1 VGNHQND
8 QQLTDSLRPDLS
20 PPLARLNGRVRRRRR
35 VVAHGQRHVLSP
47 SYAGAHRGLARRRWV
62 PLGTSDRLLDA
73 LTLRD
78 WAHTAVSDLIT
89 HIDEINRL
97 NVFPVADSD
106 TGANMLFTMRS
117 ALAEANAGVNAD
129 GSPGCVAR
137 VAAALSAGALNG
149 ARGNS
154 GVILSQILRGIADVT
169 ATAAADSGGE
179 LPEMDAVILGAGLQR
194 GVELVI
200 TSMGGE
206 EVPGTIVSVLRAAAD
221 AVEECAHGGEGLAPA
236 ITAAGDAAVVALEKT
251 TEQLDVLA
259 DAGAVDA
266 GGRGLLVL
274 LDALR
279 STISGQAP
287 ARTVYELSPPT
298 QQADPA
304 TERPAP
310 QFEVMY
316 LLDGC
321 DAAAAD
327 ALRNQLE
334 ELGESVAIAQAAAQ
348 GSDPLDSYSVH
359 VHTDDAGAAVEAG
372 LVAGRLSRI
381 VVSALSSGVTGLPV
395 GSWTRERAVLAVV
408 DGDGAAELFA
418 GEGACVLQPG
428 PDTGYPATDI
438 SAHQLVRALVDT
450 GAAQV
455 MVLPNGYVAAE
466 ELVAGCTAA
475 IGWGI
480 DVVPIPTGSM
490 VQGLAALAVHE
501 PGRQAVD
508 DGFTMARAAG
518 AARHGSVRIATESA
532 LTWAGRCQPGDG
544 LGIAGDEVLIVAADA
559 AGAGIGLLDLLL
571 ASGGDLVTVLVGAGI
586 GTDADATAVSD
597 ILQEHVH
604 DNHPGTE
611 LVTYRTGHHGD
622 ALLIGVE

>member
-1 VGNHQND
+1 LEGTVES
-8 QQLTDSLRPDLS
+8 TVE
-20 PPLARLNGRVRRRRR
+20 PPVN
-35 VVAHGQRHVLSP
+35 
-47 SYAGAHRGLARRRWV
+47 
-62 PLGTSDRLLDA
+62 RLLDA
-73 LTLRD
+73 VTLRD

-117 ALAEANAGVNAD
+117 ALAEAKAGANTD
-129 GSPGCVAR
+129 GGPGCVAR
-137 VAAALSAGALNG
+137 AAAALSAGALNG

-154 GVILSQILRGIADVT
+154 GVILSQILRGVADIT
-169 ATAAADSGGE
+169 ATAAADAGGE
-179 LPEMDAVILGAGLQR
+179 LPHIDAVVLGAGLRR
-194 GVELVI
+194 GVDLVI
-200 TSMGGE
+200 ASMGGE
-206 EVPGTIVSVLRAAAD
+206 EVAGTIVSVLRAAAD
-221 AVEECAHGGEGLAPA
+221 AVAECASEGLAA
-236 ITAAGDAAVVALEKT
+236 AVTAAADAAVVALEKT

-259 DAGAVDA
+259 AAGAVDA

-279 STISGQAP
+279 FTITGQAP
-287 ARTVYELSPPT
+287 ARAVYELSPRAAQP
-298 QQADPA
+298 QAP

-321 DAAAAD
+321 DPTAAD
-327 ALRNQLE
+327 LLRDRLG
-334 ELGESVAIAQAAAQ
+334 ELGDSVAIAAAP
-348 GSDPLDSYSVH
+348 STTESTYSVH

-372 LVAGRLSRI
+372 LAAGRPSRI
-381 VVSALSSGVTGLPV
+381 VISALGSGVSGLPA
-395 GSWTRERAVLAVV
+395 GGWTRERAVLAIV
-408 DGDGAAELFA
+408 DGEGAAELFA
-418 GEGACVLQPG
+418 GEGACVLR
-428 PDTGYPATDI
+428 PDPAPVHAAADV
-438 SAHQLVRALVDT
+438 SAHQLVRAVVDT

-501 PGRQAVD
+501 TGRQAVD
-508 DGFTMARAAG
+508 DGYTMARAAG

-544 LGIAGDEVLIVAADA
+544 LGIAGDEVLIVAADPIGA
-559 AGAGIGLLDLLL
+559 AIGLLDILL
-571 ASGGDLVTVLVGAGI
+571 ASGGDLVTVLMGAGI
-586 GTDADATAVSD
+586 ETEDDAAAVAD
-597 ILQEHVH
+597 ILEDHIH
-604 DNHPGTE
+604 DHHPGTE
-611 LVTYRTGHHGD
+611 LVTYRTGHRGD
-622 ALLIGVE
+622 ALLVGVE

>member
-1 VGNHQND
+1 M
-8 QQLTDSLRPDLS
+8 
-20 PPLARLNGRVRRRRR
+20 RRR
-35 VVAHGQRHVLSP
+35 ATLAPTG
-47 SYAGAHRGLARRRWV
+47 GLARRRWV
-62 PLGTSDRLLDA
+62 TLGTSDRLLDA
-73 LTLRD
+73 SALRD

-117 ALAEANAGVNAD
+117 ALAEANAGTGAE
-129 GSPGCVAR
+129 GGPGCVAR

-169 ATAAADSGGE
+169 ATAAADRGGE
-179 LPEMDAVILGAGLQR
+179 LFDIDVDLLGAALRR
-194 GVELVI
+194 GIELVI
-200 TSMGGE
+200 ASMGGE
-206 EVPGTIVSVLRAAAD
+206 EIPGTIISVLRAAAG
-221 AVEECAHGGEGLAPA
+221 AVEECANGGEGLVQAT
-236 ITAAGDAAVVALEKT
+236 IAAGDAAVVALEKT
-251 TEQLDVLA
+251 PEQLDVLA

-279 STISGQAP
+279 STVTGQAP
-287 ARTVYELSPPT
+287 ARTVYELSPRTHPAD
-298 QQADPA
+298 QADGV
-304 TERPAP
+304 TKRPAP

-321 DAAAAD
+321 GAAAAD
-327 ALRNQLE
+327 ALRDRLG
-334 ELGESVAIAQAAAQ
+334 ELGESVAIAAAPSATQ
-348 GSDPLDSYSVH
+348 GSYSVH

-372 LVAGRLSRI
+372 LAAGRLSRI
-381 VVSALSSGVTGLPV
+381 VISALSSGATGLPV

-408 DGDGAAELFA
+408 DGDGAAELFV

-428 PDTGYPATDI
+428 PDAVDPATDI
-438 SAHQLVRALVDT
+438 SAHQLVRAVVDT

-490 VQGLAALAVHE
+490 VQGLAALAVHD
-501 PGRQAVD
+501 PDRQAVD

-544 LGIAGDEVLIVAADA
+544 LGIAGDEVLIVAVDA
-559 AGAGIGLLDLLL
+559 AGAAIGLLDLLL
-571 ASGGDLVTVLVGAGI
+571 AAGGDLVTVLVGAGI
-586 GTDADATAVSD
+586 EADDDAAALGD
-597 ILQEHVH
+597 ILERHVH
-604 DNHPGTE
+604 DHHPGTE
-611 LVTYRTGHHGD
+611 LETYRSRHRGD

>member
-1 VGNHQND
+1 MTLG
-8 QQLTDSLRPDLS
+8 
-20 PPLARLNGRVRRRRR
+20 
-35 VVAHGQRHVLSP
+35 P
-47 SYAGAHRGLARRRWV
+47 SE
-62 PLGTSDRLLDA
+62 RLLDA
-73 LTLRD
+73 VTLRD
-78 WAHTAVSDLIT
+78 WAHTAVSELIT

-117 ALAEANAGVNAD
+117 ALAEASAGLSSEGGPA
-129 GSPGCVAR
+129 CAAR
-137 VAAALSAGALNG
+137 AAAAMSAGALNG

-154 GVILSQILRGIADVT
+154 GVILSQILRGVADVT
-169 ATAAADSGGE
+169 AVAAAESGGE
-179 LPEMDAVILGAGLQR
+179 LAHVDAAILGASLRR
-194 GVELVI
+194 GVDLVI

-206 EVPGTIVSVLRAAAD
+206 EIPGTIVSVLRAAAD
-221 AVEECAHGGEGLAPA
+221 AVTECAEAGQGLASA
-236 ITAAGDAAVVALEKT
+236 IIAAGEAAVVALEKT
-251 TEQLDVLA
+251 PEQLDVLA

-279 STISGQAP
+279 TTVTGQAP
-287 ARTVYELSPPT
+287 ARTVYELSPRAP
-298 QQADPA
+298 QPEGAV
-304 TERPAP
+304 ERPAP

-316 LLDGC
+316 RLDGC

-327 ALRNQLE
+327 ALRDRLG
-334 ELGESVAIAQAAAQ
+334 ELGDSVGIAAAQ
-348 GSDPLDSYSVH
+348 ASAERTYSVH

-372 LVAGRLSRI
+372 LAAGRLSRI
-381 VVSALSSGVTGLPV
+381 VISALSSGATGLPA
-395 GSWTRERAVLAVV
+395 GGWTRERAVLAVV
-408 DGDGAAELFA
+408 DGDGAAELF
-418 GEGACVLQPG
+418 GSEGACVLRRDAAAGDPV
-428 PDTGYPATDI
+428 TSI
-438 SAHQLVRALVDT
+438 SAHQLMRAVIDT

-455 MVLPNGYVAAE
+455 MVLPNGYVPAE

-501 PGRQAVD
+501 TDRQAVD
-508 DGFTMARAAG
+508 DGYTMARAAG

-559 AGAGIGLLDLLL
+559 IAAAIGLLDLLL
-571 ASGGDLVTVLVGAGI
+571 ASGGDLVTVLLGAGV
-586 GTDADATAVSD
+586 DAQDDATALVD
-597 ILQEHVH
+597 VLEEHMH
-604 DNHPGTE
+604 DHHPGTE
-611 LVTYRTGHHGD
+611 LVTYRTGHRGD

>member
-1 VGNHQND
+1 VGTQN
-8 QQLTDSLRPDLS
+8 
-20 PPLARLNGRVRRRRR
+20 
-35 VVAHGQRHVLSP
+35 
-47 SYAGAHRGLARRRWV
+47 
-62 PLGTSDRLLDA
+62 LGKDRLLDA
-73 LTLRD
+73 SALRD
-78 WAHTAVSDLIT
+78 WAHTSVSDLIT

-117 ALAEANAGVNAD
+117 ALAEANAGAEGGPD
-129 GSPGCVAR
+129 PGCAAR

-169 ATAAADSGGE
+169 ATAAAESAGGE
-179 LPEMDAVILGAGLQR
+179 LRDIDAALLGAALQR
-194 GVELVI
+194 GVELAI
-200 TSMGGE
+200 TSMGD
-206 EVPGTIVSVLRAAAD
+206 EVPGTIVSVLRAATHATQ
-221 AVEECAHGGEGLAPA
+221 ECAGAGEGLVRAT
-236 ITAAGDAAVVALEKT
+236 IAAGDAAVVALEKT
-251 TEQLDVLA
+251 PEQLDVLA

-279 STISGQAP
+279 STVTGQAP
-287 ARTVYELSPPT
+287 ARTVYELSPRAQT
-298 QQADPA
+298 ADQKDRA
-304 TERPAP
+304 VEHRAP

-316 LLDGC
+316 LLDRC
-321 DAAAAD
+321 DAQAAD
-327 ALRNQLE
+327 TLRERLG
-334 ELGESVAIAQAAAQ
+334 ELGESVAIAAAPQATR
-348 GSDPLDSYSVH
+348 GYSVH

-372 LVAGRLSRI
+372 LAAGRLSRI
-381 VVSALSSGVTGLPV
+381 VISALTSGASGLPA
-395 GSWTRERAVLAVV
+395 GGWMRERAVLAVV
-408 DGDGAAELFA
+408 DGAGAAELFA

-428 PDTGYPATDI
+428 ATDV
-438 SAHQLVRALVDT
+438 SAHQLVRAVVDT

-455 MVLPNGYVAAE
+455 MVLPNGYVPAE
-466 ELVAGCTAA
+466 ELVAGSTAA

-508 DGFTMARAAG
+508 DGYTMARAAG

-559 AGAGIGLLDLLL
+559 AAAAIGLLDLLL
-571 ASGGDLVTVLVGAGI
+571 ASGGDLVTVLMGAGVER
-586 GTDADATAVSD
+586 DADATAVGD
-597 ILQEHVH
+597 ILEDHMH

-611 LVTYRTGHHGD
+611 LMIYRTGHRGD

>member
-1 VGNHQND
+1 V
-8 QQLTDSLRPDLS
+8 
-20 PPLARLNGRVRRRRR
+20 
-35 VVAHGQRHVLSP
+35 
-47 SYAGAHRGLARRRWV
+47 
-62 PLGTSDRLLDA
+62 
-73 LTLRD
+73 RD

-117 ALAEANAGVNAD
+117 ALAEAKVGAGAEG
-129 GSPGCVAR
+129 GSICVAR
-137 VAAALSAGALNG
+137 AAAALSAGALNG

-154 GVILSQILRGIADVT
+154 GVILSQILRGVADVT
-169 ATAAADSGGE
+169 ATAAADAGGE
-179 LPEMDAVILGAGLQR
+179 LPHMDAAVLGAALQR

-200 TSMGGE
+200 SSMGGE
-206 EVPGTIVSVLRAAAD
+206 EIPGTIVSVLRAAAN
-221 AVEECAHGGEGLAPA
+221 AVAQCAGAGDGLVPA
-236 ITAAGDAAVVALEKT
+236 VIAAGDAAVVALEKT
-251 TEQLDVLA
+251 PEQLDVLA

-279 STISGQAP
+279 STITGQAP
-287 ARTVYELSPPT
+287 ARTVYELSPRALQPEAASA
-298 QQADPA
+298 Q
-304 TERPAP
+304 RPAP

-316 LLDGC
+316 RLDDC
-321 DAAAAD
+321 EPSAAD
-327 ALRNQLE
+327 TLRDRLGQL
-334 ELGESVAIAQAAAQ
+334 GDSVGIASAPSSAQ
-348 GSDPLDSYSVH
+348 RTYSVH

-372 LVAGRLSRI
+372 LAAGRLSRI
-381 VVSALSSGVTGLPV
+381 VISALSSGTPGLPA
-395 GSWTRERAVLAVV
+395 GGWTRERAVLAVV
-408 DGDGAAELFA
+408 DGDGAADLFG
-418 GEGACVLQPG
+418 GEGACVLQRDPTAHD
-428 PDTGYPATDI
+428 PVTNI
-438 SAHQLVRALVDT
+438 SAHQLMRAVVDT

-501 PGRQAVD
+501 TDRQAVD
-508 DGFTMARAAG
+508 DGYTMARAAG
-518 AARHGSVRIATESA
+518 AARHGSVRTATESA
-532 LTWAGRCQPGDG
+532 LTWAGRCRPGDG

-559 AGAGIGLLDLLL
+559 VGAAIGLLDLLL
-571 ASGGDLVTVLVGAGI
+571 ASGGDLVTVLLGAAIDSDG
-586 GTDADATAVSD
+586 DAGAVSD
-597 ILQEHVH
+597 ILEEHMH
-604 DNHPGTE
+604 DHHPGTE

>member
-1 VGNHQND
+1 MGACAEED
-8 QQLTDSLRPDLS
+8 RRLDSS
-20 PPLARLNGRVRRRRR
+20 A
-35 VVAHGQRHVLSP
+35 
-47 SYAGAHRGLARRRWV
+47 
-62 PLGTSDRLLDA
+62 
-73 LTLRD
+73 LRD
-78 WAHTAVSDLIT
+78 WAHTVVSDLIT

-117 ALAEANAGVNAD
+117 ALAEANSGQCRDEPDDIA
-129 GSPGCVAR
+129 C

-169 ATAAADSGGE
+169 AGAAADYGGE
-179 LPEMDAVILGAGLQR
+179 LPAIDAALLGAALWR
-194 GVELVI
+194 GVDLVI
-200 TSMGGE
+200 TSMGGQ
-206 EVPGTIVSVLRAAAD
+206 EVPGTIVSVLRAAAG
-221 AVEECAHGGEGLAPA
+221 AVEQCANAGEGLAGA
-236 ITAAGDAAVVALEKT
+236 IIAAGDAAVVALEKT
-251 TEQLDVLA
+251 PEQLDVLGN
-259 DAGAVDA
+259 AGAVDA
-266 GGRGLLVL
+266 GGRGLLVM

-279 STISGQAP
+279 STITGHVP
-287 ARTVYELSPPT
+287 ARPVYELSPRAT
-298 QQADPA
+298 PA
-304 TERPAP
+304 ATTERPAP

-316 LLDGC
+316 RLDGC
-321 DAAAAD
+321 TGAGAD
-327 ALRNQLE
+327 ALRDRLA
-334 ELGESVAIAQAAAQ
+334 ELGESVAIAAAPATH
-348 GSDPLDSYSVH
+348 DSYSVH

-372 LVAGRLSRI
+372 LAAGQLSRI
-381 VVSALSSGVTGLPV
+381 VISALSSGATGLPA
-395 GSWTRERAVLAVV
+395 GSWTRERAVLAIV

-418 GEGACVLQPG
+418 GEGASVLVPG
-428 PDTGYPATDI
+428 PDAGDPATDI
-438 SAHQLVRALVDT
+438 SAHQLMRAVVDT

-501 PGRQAVD
+501 AGRQAVD
-508 DGFTMARAAG
+508 DGFSMARAAG

-532 LTWAGRCQPGDG
+532 LTWAGRCYPGDG
-544 LGIAGDEVLIVAADA
+544 LGIAGEEVLIVATDA
-559 AGAGIGLLDLLL
+559 AGAAIGLIDLLL
-571 ASGGDLVTVLVGAGI
+571 ASGGDLVTVLLGAGI
-586 GTDADATAVSD
+586 GTDADATAVGD
-597 ILQEHVH
+597 ILAEHVH

-611 LVTYRTGHHGD
+611 LVTYRTGHRGD